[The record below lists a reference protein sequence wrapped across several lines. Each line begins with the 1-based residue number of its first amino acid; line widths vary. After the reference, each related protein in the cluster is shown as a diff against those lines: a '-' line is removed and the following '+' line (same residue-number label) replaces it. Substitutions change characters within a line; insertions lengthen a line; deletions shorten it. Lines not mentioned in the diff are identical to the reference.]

1 MGVLCLDSTGCALAA
16 MRQIASVASLKDRAA
31 HLCRAVAAFG
41 FPVLILMLGGI
52 FSLNANAQER
62 VTRYCYER
70 CFSSLYE
77 AEAEL
82 RENAGSYGNLW
93 RRRETHQ
100 YMDSASG
107 PVFMIRYTV
116 DDHSPSVLYPPG
128 YVISGWDSRQGIC
141 SPAIDPYNA
150 TKCAN
155 EEEAVKGMLANF
167 RATWPACPH
176 VEEGFEEATHRIMR
190 VFVELMATAQ
200 SRSRRL
206 CRERRI
212 ESTTTPFG
220 ARVGVMVT
228 SLLPCVTSRWRRFSI
243 LIAQRVS
250 SRSMLTILRT
260 SRADLAWIGLYCASR
275 LCRRRQSM
283 CTT

>member
-31 HLCRAVAAFG
+31 HLCRAVTAFG

-82 RENAGSYGNLW
+82 REKAGSYGNLW

-176 VEEGFEEATHRIMR
+176 VEEGFEGSYAPDYAS
-190 VFVELMATAQ
+190 V
-200 SRSRRL
+200 RRTYGYGSISFSSAL
-206 CRERRI
+206 
-212 ESTTTPFG
+212 PG
-220 ARVGVMVT
+220 AANRKYNYTVWCPGWGNGNEPP
-228 SLLPCVTSRWRRFSI
+228 SLRNFS
-243 LIAQRVS
+243 
-250 SRSMLTILRT
+250 
-260 SRADLAWIGLYCASR
+260 LAKI
-275 LCRRRQSM
+275 QQF
-283 CTT
+283 